1 MVDRKP
7 KILQRKVSNS
17 GQVSDSYTD
26 RCLTGRL
33 VSHMHG
39 YGDWV
44 KYSVEKRKL
53 NINIL

>member
-17 GQVSDSYTD
+17 GQASDSYTG
-26 RCLTGRL
+26 RCPTGRL

-39 YGDWV
+39 YEDWG